1 MISFTNFISIDKSA
15 KTPVFLQIATSLTE
29 NIRRGVIVP
38 GARLPGT
45 RTLSETLGVHR
56 KTVVAAYDEL
66 LAQGWIETQR
76 SRGTFVSQK
85 LPEIRPQAWGK
96 NAASA
101 NRQKAGFAFRRNPL
115 LDFTPL
121 KSSNAPAF
129 NDGFP
134 DVRIAPWDALGRAYR
149 TAMRQGFRK
158 NLVFYGEMTG
168 EPSLRSAMTDHL
180 RESRGLAI
188 DTENVMITR
197 GSMMAIHLATHCIV
211 QPGETVVVGDISY
224 NSANLIF
231 ANAGARLVKVPV
243 DGHGIDVEAIG
254 QLCRKTPV
262 RMVYVT
268 PHHHYP
274 TTVIMPA
281 ERRLRLLE
289 LARTRGF
296 CILEDDYDYDFH
308 YDSNPIMPLA
318 GADTGRHVV
327 YIGSLSKVFS
337 PALRVGYIAAP
348 AEIVKA
354 LADLRR
360 IVDRQGDNLL
370 EAALA
375 TLFRDGDM
383 RRHLKKAQKIYHRR
397 RDLFCELLKSELG
410 HVVEFSKP
418 TGGLAVWA
426 RFDPACSLQKLAKK
440 SRENGLWISD
450 GLNYGANLNAA
461 RLGFAAVDEEEI
473 ERGMGILK
481 KSI

>member
-1 MISFTNFISIDKSA
+1 MLPFSTFISIDQSA
-15 KTPVFLQIATSLTE
+15 KTPVFLQIAASLTE
-29 NIRRGVIVP
+29 SIRRGVIVP

-45 RTLSETLGVHR
+45 RALSETLGVHR

-66 LAQGWIETQR
+66 LAQGWLETQH

-85 LPEIRPQAWGK
+85 LPEIKPQAWGK
-96 NAASA
+96 NAAPA

-115 LDFTPL
+115 LDFPPL
-121 KSSNAPAF
+121 KSSGAPAF

-149 TAMRQGFRK
+149 TALRQGFRK

-168 EPSLRSAMTDHL
+168 EPSLRSAMTDYL
-180 RESRGLAI
+180 RESRSLAI
-188 DTENVMITR
+188 GAENVMITR
-197 GSMMAIHLATHCIV
+197 GSMMAIHLATHSIV
-211 QPGETVVVGDISY
+211 APGETVVVGDISY

-243 DGHGIDVEAIG
+243 DEHGIDVEAIER
-254 QLCRKTPV
+254 LCESAAV

-289 LARTRGF
+289 LARKRGF

-337 PALRVGYIAAP
+337 PALRVGYVAAP
-348 AEIVKA
+348 AEIIEA

-375 TLFRDGDM
+375 ALFRDGDM

-397 RDLFCELLKSELG
+397 RDLFCDLLQSELG
-410 HVVEFSKP
+410 HVVEFSRP

-426 RFDPACSLQKLAKK
+426 RFDPACSLRELAKK
-440 SRENGLWISD
+440 SREKGLWISD
-450 GLNYGANLNAA
+450 GLNYGAHLNAA
-461 RLGFAAVDEEEI
+461 RLGFAAVNEEEI
-473 ERGMGILK
+473 ERGINILK